1 MKTESA
7 NIPGKILIVD
17 DEKDILRALE
27 FILSREGYSVSTA
40 TSGEE
45 AIELLKKDEYDLV
58 LTDLRMEGMDGLEV
72 LQMTL
77 QMRPSTLVIIMTA
90 YATVES
96 AVTAMKMGASDY
108 IVKPFINEDVKMRI
122 KRLLDHKRL
131 LQENIA
137 LKQQLSQRIPGRV
150 LLGNSNQIQELLTL
164 LEQVIPTKTNVLILG
179 ESGTGKGLIAELIHY
194 NSPRKD
200 KPFISINCS
209 AIPDTL
215 LESELFG
222 YKKGAFTGAVSDK
235 KGLITMADGGT
246 LFLDEIGDMPMSLQA
261 KLLKVI
267 ETGEI
272 MPLGDTVKRLVDVRI
287 IAATNADLEKKV
299 KEGSFRE
306 DLYYR
311 LSVIEIRIP
320 PLRERR
326 EDIPVLVDYFIKSIS
341 EENKKDIKGI
351 DDDAMTMLIGYDW
364 PGNVREL
371 KNVIERAVVL
381 AKGEYI
387 TVAELPEKIKGA
399 KIKGI
404 TGNLKDAL
412 SEYERSLIINAYEQ
426 YKRDKEAT
434 AKALGIDLVTLY
446 RKLKKYGIEDN

>member
-72 LQMTL
+72 LQRTL

-399 KIKGI
+399 KVKGI

-426 YKRDKEAT
+426 HKRDKEAT

-446 RKLKKYGIEDN
+446 RKLKKYGIEG

>member
-40 TSGEE
+40 TGGEE

-58 LTDLRMEGMDGLEV
+58 LTDLRMEGMDGMEV
-72 LQMTL
+72 LQKTL

-209 AIPDTL
+209 AIPETL

-235 KGLITMADGGT
+235 KGLITLADGGT

-311 LSVIEIRIP
+311 LSVIEVRIP

-326 EDIPVLVDYFIKSIS
+326 EDIPVLVDYFIKTIS

-351 DDDAMTMLIGYDW
+351 DDDAMTMLIGYEW

-399 KIKGI
+399 KVKGI

-426 YKRDKEAT
+426 HKRDKEAT

-446 RKLKKYGIEDN
+446 RKLKKYGIEG

>member
-1 MKTESA
+1 MKTETA
-7 NIPGKILIVD
+7 TNPGKILIVD

-58 LTDLRMEGMDGLEV
+58 LTDLRMEGMDGMEV
-72 LQMTL
+72 LQKTL
-77 QMRPSTLVIIMTA
+77 QIRPSTLVIIMTA

-122 KRLLDHKRL
+122 KRLLEHKRL

-209 AIPDTL
+209 AIPETL

-311 LSVIEIRIP
+311 LSVIEVRIP

-326 EDIPVLVDYFIKSIS
+326 EDIPVLVDYFIKTIS

-351 DDDAMTMLIGYDW
+351 DDDAMAMLIGYDW

-387 TVAELPEKIKGA
+387 TVAELPEKIKGG
-399 KIKGI
+399 KIKGG
-404 TGNLKDAL
+404 TGSLKDAL
-412 SEYERSLIINAYEQ
+412 NEYERSLIINAYEQ
-426 YKRDKEAT
+426 NKRDKEAT

-446 RKLKKYGIEDN
+446 RKLKKYGIEG

>member
-72 LQMTL
+72 LQRTL

-150 LLGNSNQIQELLTL
+150 FLGNSNQIQELLTL

-399 KIKGI
+399 KVKGI

-446 RKLKKYGIEDN
+446 RKLKKYGIEG

>member
-1 MKTESA
+1 MSA
-7 NIPGKILIVD
+7 KILIVD

-27 FILSREGYSVSTA
+27 FILSREGYSVATA

-45 AIELLKKDEYDLV
+45 AIDLLKKDEYDLV

-72 LQMTL
+72 LKRTL
-77 QMRPSTLVIIMTA
+77 HLRPSTVVVIMTA

-108 IVKPFINEDVKMRI
+108 IVKPFINEDVKLRI
-122 KRLLDHKRL
+122 KRLLEHRRL
-131 LQENIA
+131 LQENII
-137 LKQQLSQRIPGRV
+137 LKQQLSQRIPGKIF
-150 LLGNSNQIQELLTL
+150 LGNSNQVQELLGL
-164 LEQVIPTKTNVLILG
+164 LEQVIPTKSNVLILG

-200 KPFISINCS
+200 RPFISINCS
-209 AIPDTL
+209 AIPETL

-246 LFLDEIGDMPMSLQA
+246 LFLDEIGDMPLSLQA

-272 MPLGDTVKRLVDVRI
+272 IPLGDTVKRLVDVRI
-287 IAATNADLEKKV
+287 IAATNTDLEKKV
-299 KEGSFRE
+299 KEGGFRE

-311 LSVIEIRIP
+311 FSVIEIKIP
-320 PLRERR
+320 PLRERK
-326 EDIPVLVDYFIKSIS
+326 EDIPVLVNYFVKTIAEENNKSI
-341 EENKKDIKGI
+341 KGV
-351 DDDAMTMLIGYDW
+351 DNEAMALLIQYSW

-381 AKGEYI
+381 SKGEYI
-387 TVAELPEKIKGA
+387 TVSELPDKIKGV
-399 KIKGI
+399 KDSVGSSR
-404 TGNLKDAL
+404 TLKDIL
-412 SEYERSLIINAYEQ
+412 NEYEKALITNALHEHNN
-426 YKRDKEAT
+426 DKEAT
-434 AKALGIDLVTLY
+434 ARALGIDLVTLY
-446 RKLKKYGIEDN
+446 RKLKKYGIEV

>member
-1 MKTESA
+1 MNQEG
-7 NIPGKILIVD
+7 NEGRILIVD

-27 FILSREGYSVSTA
+27 FVLSREGYEVKTA

-58 LTDLRMEGMDGLEV
+58 LTDLRMEGMDGMEV
-72 LQMTL
+72 LKRTL
-77 QMRPSTLVIIMTA
+77 QIRPSTVVVIMTA

-96 AVTAMKMGASDY
+96 AVQAMKMGASDY
-108 IVKPFINEDVKMRI
+108 IVKPFINEDVKFRI
-122 KRLLDHKRL
+122 KRLLEHRRL
-131 LQENIA
+131 LQENIL
-137 LKQQLSQRIPGRV
+137 LKQQLSQRIPGRPF
-150 LLGNSNQIQELLTL
+150 LGNSTQVQELLNL
-164 LEQVIPTKTNVLILG
+164 LEQVIPTKSNVLILG

-200 KPFISINCS
+200 RPFISINCS
-209 AIPDTL
+209 AIPETL

-246 LFLDEIGDMPMSLQA
+246 LFLDEIGDMPLSLQA
-261 KLLKVI
+261 KLLKVL

-272 MPLGDTVKRLVDVRI
+272 IPLGDTVKRVVDVRI
-287 IAATNADLEKKV
+287 IAATNADIEKKV
-299 KEGSFRE
+299 KEGRFRE

-326 EDIPVLVDYFIKSIS
+326 EDIPVLVNYFIKTIS
-341 EENKKDIKGI
+341 EENKKSIKGI
-351 DDDAMTMLIGYDW
+351 DNEAMEMLLRYHW

-381 AKGEYI
+381 AKGDYI
-387 TVAELPEKIKGA
+387 TLSELPDRIKVGQ
-399 KIKGI
+399 KEVGI
-404 TGNLKDAL
+404 SGTLKDAL
-412 SEYERSLIINAYEQ
+412 REYEKAVIRKAYEEHA
-426 YKRDKEAT
+426 RDKEAT

-446 RKLKKYGIEDN
+446 RKLKKYGIEV

>member
-27 FILSREGYSVSTA
+27 FILSREGHSVSTA

-72 LQMTL
+72 LQRTL

-150 LLGNSNQIQELLTL
+150 FLGNSNQIQELLTL

-311 LSVIEIRIP
+311 LSVIEVRIP

-399 KIKGI
+399 KVKGI

-426 YKRDKEAT
+426 HKRDKEAT

-446 RKLKKYGIEDN
+446 RKLKKYGIEG

>member
-72 LQMTL
+72 LQRTL

-446 RKLKKYGIEDN
+446 RKLKKYGIEG